1 MFFESLQKPGLIGI
15 TPGDHRVKN
24 EMLMEMMVDCACEHS
39 DYAGFGVNDIER
51 TGITFILID
60 WYVKTLK
67 SPVYGQKLKVVTW
80 GHDNTATMVE
90 RDFEIRSEEGE
101 VLVQATS
108 SWIALDVKNHRIAR
122 VNPEMYAPFGPEDK
136 RLFERK
142 KVFLR
147 GREKLEEELSVVER
161 QISRGSLDL
170 VGHLH
175 NTAYMGLAVDALPDD
190 VYAKTPFPEFR
201 IHYKKEI
208 TEKDKIICRYGM
220 LDGKHTVV
228 IQNEEGMENAMVQMW

>member
-90 RDFEIRSEEGE
+90 RDYEIRSEEGE

-122 VNPEMYAPFGPEDK
+122 VNPDMYAPFGPEDK

-142 KVFLR
+142 KVFDL
-147 GREKLEEELSVVER
+147 LCFFER
-161 QISRGSLDL
+161 Q
-170 VGHLH
+170 
-175 NTAYMGLAVDALPDD
+175 P
-190 VYAKTPFPEFR
+190 
-201 IHYKKEI
+201 
-208 TEKDKIICRYGM
+208 
-220 LDGKHTVV
+220 
-228 IQNEEGMENAMVQMW
+228 